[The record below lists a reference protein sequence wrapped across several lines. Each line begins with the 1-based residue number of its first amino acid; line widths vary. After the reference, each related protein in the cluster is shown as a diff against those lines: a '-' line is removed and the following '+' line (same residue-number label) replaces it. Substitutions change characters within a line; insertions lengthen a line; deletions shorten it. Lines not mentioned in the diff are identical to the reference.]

1 MAETATVEVDQGR
14 LRGKKVT
21 SSVGIAYYSF
31 RGIPYAKPPA
41 GSLRFQAPQP
51 ADAWDG
57 VRDAF
62 SEGPVAPQIDDFV
75 DNAYLGEEDCL
86 YLNVFTPKLPA
97 ESVDKPKAVMVW
109 IHGGGFYMGSGNTRI
124 NGPEYLMTGDVVL
137 VTFNYRLGALGFLST
152 EDGQTCSNCG
162 LKDQAVALRW
172 VQRNIAQFGG
182 DPHNVT
188 IFGVSAGG
196 GSVHFHLLS
205 AMSRGLFHRAIAMSG
220 VALNPW
226 ALVEAPRDRAFRLGA
241 VLGCHT
247 TDSTELVRFLRSVPA
262 RELIENVEKAQT
274 PEEKASNLMFFA
286 PTLEKGA
293 EQGAEVF
300 VPGQPLDLM
309 RAGLFHKVPFVSGIT
324 SHEGMLVMRALSRDP
339 AFLSYLNNDYEYL
352 VPYSLKLK
360 KGSPK
365 SQEVAQR
372 IKKFYFGDKPI
383 SRETLQPLF
392 DLLSDVFFVVG
403 LRKSLELQLAHTA
416 TPIYCYQF
424 SFDEKLGL
432 LEKYLGDYTTP
443 GVCHGAEVAY
453 LFRAFYIDD
462 SRLDPGTNYMK
473 TVQRM
478 VKLWTNFA
486 KTGNPTP
493 ERDPLVDV
501 IWNPVTKSELH
512 YLNIDKDLSMQKDL
526 AKDRVAF
533 WEDLQSSL

>member
-1 MAETATVEVDQGR
+1 MPRSAADDVVVVVEQGA
-14 LRGKKVT
+14 LRGARDPA
-21 SSVGIAYYSF
+21 GYYGF
-31 RGIPYAKPPA
+31 RGFRTPSRRWAPS
-41 GSLRFQAPQP
+41 GSGTRC
-51 ADAWDG
+51 
-57 VRDAF
+57 VTRD
-62 SEGPVAPQIDDFV
+62 VV
-75 DNAYLGEEDCL
+75 D
-86 YLNVFTPKLPA
+86 VQLPA

-205 AMSRGLFHRAIAMSG
+205 PMSRGLFHRAIAMSG

-274 PEEKASNLMFFA
+274 PERVNEMKVIMLAESGSSAESYPAFARNVLTEKPQPGNLSQPGFEPGPTHCTVRHANRYSTAVDFSGRLIQEKASNLMFFA

-392 DLLSDVFFVVG
+392 DL
-403 LRKSLELQLAHTA
+403 
-416 TPIYCYQF
+416 
-424 SFDEKLGL
+424 SFDCISENNR
-432 LEKYLGDYTTP
+432 YLRF
-443 GVCHGAEVAY
+443 HI
-453 LFRAFYIDD
+453 AF
-462 SRLDPGTNYMK
+462 
-473 TVQRM
+473 
-478 VKLWTNFA
+478 
-486 KTGNPTP
+486 
-493 ERDPLVDV
+493 
-501 IWNPVTKSELH
+501 
-512 YLNIDKDLSMQKDL
+512 
-526 AKDRVAF
+526 
-533 WEDLQSSL
+533 